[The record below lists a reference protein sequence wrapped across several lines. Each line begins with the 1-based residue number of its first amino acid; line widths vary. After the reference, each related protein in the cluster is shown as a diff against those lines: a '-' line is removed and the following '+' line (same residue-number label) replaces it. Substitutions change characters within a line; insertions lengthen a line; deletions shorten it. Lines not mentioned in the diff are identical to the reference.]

1 MRWCLFLLLF
11 LLPAGAALAQGAI
24 HRCVDANGNPVF
36 TDRTCASLH
45 ATPVTPGAPADTAP
59 AAVVAAPPATLC
71 AASMDSL
78 KQAVVEAFAA
88 RDPNRLAG
96 LMLWGGYG
104 SHAVVAD
111 IRTLGQLMRQPLLG
125 IRVVGGDAPP
135 DDAWDGA
142 APAVSSSVGDGDGDD
157 AASPSALVLST
168 AAEGGGA
175 PQRTYFQV
183 TPRAGCLWLRPA
195 G

>member
-24 HRCVDANGNPVF
+24 HRCVDANGAPVF

-45 ATPVTPGAPADTAP
+45 ATPVPPAAPAGAAP
-59 AAVVAAPPATLC
+59 VTTVAAPSTTLC

-78 KQAVVEAFAA
+78 KQAVIKAFAA

-125 IRVVGGDAPP
+125 IRLVGGDAPP
-135 DDAWDGA
+135 DGARDEA
-142 APAVSSSVGDGDGDD
+142 APASGADGDD
-157 AASPSALVLST
+157 ATLPSALVVST
-168 AAEGGGA
+168 AAEGGGV
-175 PQRTYFQV
+175 PQQTYFQV

-195 G
+195 S